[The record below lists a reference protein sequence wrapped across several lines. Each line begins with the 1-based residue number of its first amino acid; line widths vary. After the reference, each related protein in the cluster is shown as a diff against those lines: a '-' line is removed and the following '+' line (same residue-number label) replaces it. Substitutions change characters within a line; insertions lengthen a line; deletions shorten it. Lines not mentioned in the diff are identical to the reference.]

1 MRSGVRISDTTA
13 AAAAAAHYAG
23 PPGTG
28 GACPS
33 LETESNVLGNY
44 TANSDN
50 EHQCVLCDSRE
61 IKSFSVGRDVLK
73 NVTVARALIIFLCR
87 SHECIQQ

>member
-1 MRSGVRISDTTA
+1 MYARSGVRISDTTA
-13 AAAAAAHYAG
+13 ATAAHYAG

-44 TANSDN
+44 MANSDN
-50 EHQCVLCDSRE
+50 EHQCVLCDSRK
-61 IKSFSVGRDVLK
+61 IKSFPSK
-73 NVTVARALIIFLCR
+73 ETF
-87 SHECIQQ
+87 